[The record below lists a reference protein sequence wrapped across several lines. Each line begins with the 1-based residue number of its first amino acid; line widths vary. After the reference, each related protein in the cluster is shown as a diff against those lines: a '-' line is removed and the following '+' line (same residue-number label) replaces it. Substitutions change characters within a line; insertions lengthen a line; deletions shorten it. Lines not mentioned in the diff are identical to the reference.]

1 MAKCKCV
8 RCGRETCNFE
18 LCDICSLKI
27 ELANDLLSKEEI
39 LELIKLLE
47 DYIKRHS

>member
-8 RCGRETCNFE
+8 RCGRENCNFE
-18 LCDICSLKI
+18 ICDFCNLKF
-27 ELANDLLSKEEI
+27 ELDNGLLSKEEI